1 MSSRAANELSAP
13 CGMVGDMDI
22 GTTLSLLITL
32 LVGVVLGALVGLLF
46 ARGRAS
52 GHDAAISERALESRA
67 ADQAVVRE
75 SLDRLHDQMRDLE
88 QHRVSWQSQLK
99 QQVDEVR
106 HSTESLRRET
116 SSLSTALRRPQ
127 VRGRWGELH
136 LRRAVEISGMVA
148 RCDFDEQVTVRNDDG
163 LLRPDLVVNLA
174 GGKHVVVDAKVPLD
188 AFLDAT
194 SADDD
199 EERDAHLTR
208 HARQLRQHVDVLA
221 SKSYWRN
228 LPATPEFVVLF
239 VPGDSFL
246 SAALEAEPSLL
257 EYAATQKVVLATPTT
272 LIALLRTVAYAW
284 TQQALADKAR
294 EIHELGR
301 ELHDRLG
308 TMGGHL
314 DRLGRSLTAAVG
326 AYNKAIGSLETRV
339 LVSARKFN
347 ELEVGDADLS
357 APEVVS
363 EAARPLTAAEL
374 LDTVAP
380 DRAELPALE
389 PVDEAPESGESG
401 PAHRLSRRSGPRA
414 AARPFRRVAAPP
426 GAGRPTLT
434 A

>member
-1 MSSRAANELSAP
+1 
-13 CGMVGDMDI
+13 MDI
-22 GTTLSLLITL
+22 GTTLSLLVTL
-32 LVGVVLGALVGLLF
+32 LVGVALGALVGLLF

-52 GHDAAISERALESRA
+52 GHDAAISERALEARA

-148 RCDFDEQVTVRNDDG
+148 RCDFDEQVSVRNDGG

-221 SKSYWRN
+221 AKSYWRS
-228 LPATPEFVVLF
+228 LPSTPEFVVLF
-239 VPGDSFL
+239 VPGESFL

-257 EYAATQKVVLATPTT
+257 EYAAAQKVVLATPTT

-326 AYNKAIGSLETRV
+326 SYNKAVGSLETRV

-357 APEVVS
+357 TPEVVS
-363 EAARPLTAAEL
+363 EAARPLTAPEL
-374 LDTVAP
+374 LDAVALE
-380 DRAELPALE
+380 RAELPALTTA
-389 PVDEAPESGESG
+389 DGAFDGDD
-401 PAHRLSRRSGPRA
+401 
-414 AARPFRRVAAPP
+414 AARR
-426 GAGRPTLT
+426 T

>member
-389 PVDEAPESGESG
+389 PVDEAPESGET
-401 PAHRLSRRSGPRA
+401 ARR
-414 AARPFRRVAAPP
+414 
-426 GAGRPTLT
+426 T

>member
-1 MSSRAANELSAP
+1 M
-13 CGMVGDMDI
+13 GVGILRFMDI

-32 LVGVVLGALVGLLF
+32 LVGVVLGAVVGLLF

-52 GHDAAISERALESRA
+52 GHDAAITQRALETRA

-136 LRRAVEISGMVA
+136 LRKAVEIAGLVS

-163 LLRPDLVVNLA
+163 VLRPDLVVNLA
-174 GGKHVVVDAKVPLD
+174 GGKHVIVDAKVPLD

-194 SADDD
+194 SAQYD
-199 EERDAHLTR
+199 EERDGHLLR

-221 SKSYWRN
+221 GKAYWRS

-239 VPGDSFL
+239 VPGESFL

-257 EYAATQKVVLATPTT
+257 EYAASRQVVLATPTT

-284 TQQALADKAR
+284 TQEALADKAR
-294 EIHELGR
+294 DIHELGR

-314 DRLGRSLTAAVG
+314 DRLGRALTSAVG
-326 AYNKAIGSLETRV
+326 SYNRAIGSLETRV

-347 ELEVGDADLS
+347 DLEVGDADLT
-357 APEVVS
+357 APGVVS
-363 EAARPLTAAEL
+363 EAPRPLTAAEL
-374 LDTVAP
+374 LDAVAP
-380 DRAELPALE
+380 DRAELPALAPGE
-389 PVDEAPESGESG
+389 SEPESGRQS
-401 PAHRLSRRSGPRA
+401 A
-414 AARPFRRVAAPP
+414 
-426 GAGRPTLT
+426 
-434 A
+434 